1 MKKLLPDGISD
12 FKTLI
17 ENNYYYVDKT
27 PFISEVGKNVGKTL
41 LFTRPRRFGKTLNM
55 SMLKYFFD
63 IRGAEENKN
72 LFKNLKIEETS
83 YFKNQG
89 KFPVIFIS
97 MKDIKGDTWEKLF
110 ESLKIKIANLFSE
123 YRFILK
129 DLDKIDTNFIEKI
142 ILDNNVSEVILS
154 ECLFTFVNILKE
166 YYNKKVIVFIDEYDA
181 PLVSAYKYGYYK
193 EAKNFFSNL
202 YGSVL
207 KDNTSLQI
215 GVVTGIIRVVRA
227 GIFSDLNNL
236 SEHSILD
243 KEYDEYFGFLEK
255 EVTEA
260 LKYYEIDY
268 KLDEVH
274 SWYNGYRFGD
284 IKVYN
289 PWSILKFLS
298 QKEFKSYWIDTSDNY
313 LIKDILKSADRETF
327 DKLNHLLL
335 GEKVEE
341 EITGKSTLQEVLE
354 AHDLWELL
362 LFSGYLTIDKK
373 IEDDIYTIKIPNNE
387 VRKFFK
393 DSFIEISF
401 GTNLTF
407 KRLINSLLNNE
418 IEKFEN
424 SLQEVLLKYM
434 SFYDVSSLE
443 KVYHSF
449 ILGLIIYLEGKYH
462 INSNGES
469 GFGRYDIIIEPLN
482 KNLRGFILE
491 FKVADSKEALETKV
505 EEALQQIEDKKYY
518 IELEKREIKNISFLG
533 IAFYKKLVKIKA
545 KEYRKL

>member
-27 PFISEVGKNVGKTL
+27 PFIREVGKNIGKSL

-63 IRGAEENKN
+63 VREAEENRK
-72 LFKNLKIEETS
+72 LFKDLEIENSS
-83 YFKNQG
+83 YFKEQG
-89 KFPVIFIS
+89 KYPVIFIS
-97 MKDIKGDTWEKLF
+97 MKDIKEMSFDKAITEVKNLLKKIYNQFEFIREKLNEGELIEF
-110 ESLKIKIANLFSE
+110 DNIWLGKNDENLKSSLLNLATF
-123 YRFILK
+123 LK
-129 DLDKIDTNFIEKI
+129 K
-142 ILDNNVSEVILS
+142 
-154 ECLFTFVNILKE
+154 
-166 YYNKKVIVFIDEYDA
+166 YYNQKVIVLIDEYDT
-181 PLVSAYKYGYYK
+181 PLISAYRYGYYN

-207 KDNTSLQI
+207 KDNTSLQVGI
-215 GVVTGIIRVVRA
+215 ITGIVRVIKA

-236 SEHSILD
+236 SEHSILN

-255 EVTEA
+255 EVKNA
-260 LKYYEIDY
+260 LKYYEVDS

-284 IKVYN
+284 TKVYN

-298 QKEFKSYWIDTSDNY
+298 EKEFKGYWIDTSENY
-313 LIKDILKSADRETF
+313 LIKAILKGANKKTF
-327 DKLNHLLL
+327 EKLNNLLF
-335 GEKVEE
+335 GKEVKE

-373 IEDDIYTIKIPNNE
+373 IDKNMYIIKIPNKE
-387 VRKFFK
+387 VKEFFG

-407 KRLINSLLNNE
+407 KNLIENLLDNE
-418 IEKFEN
+418 IEEFEEN
-424 SLQEVLLKYM
+424 LQEILLKYM
-434 SFYDVSSLE
+434 SFYDVSSIE

-449 ILGLIIYLEGKYH
+449 ILGLMIHLEGKYY
-462 INSNGES
+462 IKSNGE
-469 GFGRYDIIIEPLN
+469 GGLGRYDIAIEPLN

-491 FKVADSKEALETKV
+491 FKVTDSEENLEKKAEEALE
-505 EEALQQIEDKKYY
+505 QIKDKKYY
-518 IELEKREIKNISFLG
+518 ISLQDRGIKDITFVG
-533 IAFYKKLVKIKA
+533 MAFYKKLVNIKSL
-545 KEYRKL
+545 EY

>member
-97 MKDIKGDTWEKLF
+97 MKDIKGLTWEETLKKIKELIKDLYSEF
-110 ESLKIKIANLFSE
+110 IFLRESLDFIKQKDFDKIALMENNGNFENS
-123 YRFILK
+123 LK
-129 DLDKIDTNFIEKI
+129 YLA
-142 ILDNNVSEVILS
+142 
-154 ECLFTFVNILKE
+154 TFLKE
-166 YYNKKVIVFIDEYDA
+166 YYNKKVIVLIDEYDA

-243 KEYDEYFGFLEK
+243 KEYDEYFGFLEE
-255 EVTEA
+255 EVTKA

-469 GFGRYDIIIEPLN
+469 GLGRYDIIIEPLN

-518 IELEKREIKNISFLG
+518 LELEKRKIKNISFLG

-545 KEYRKL
+545 KEYTKF

>member
-27 PFISEVGKNVGKTL
+27 PFIREVGKNIGKSL

-63 IRGAEENKN
+63 VREAEKN
-72 LFKNLKIEETS
+72 RKLFKDLEIENSS
-83 YFKNQG
+83 YFKEQG
-89 KFPVIFIS
+89 KYPVIFIS
-97 MKDIKGDTWEKLF
+97 MKDIKEMSFDKAITEVKNLLKKIYNQFEFIREKLNEGELIEF
-110 ESLKIKIANLFSE
+110 DNIWLGKNDENLKSSLLNLATF
-123 YRFILK
+123 LK
-129 DLDKIDTNFIEKI
+129 K
-142 ILDNNVSEVILS
+142 
-154 ECLFTFVNILKE
+154 
-166 YYNKKVIVFIDEYDA
+166 YYNQKVIVLIDEYDT
-181 PLVSAYKYGYYK
+181 PLISAYRYGYYN

-207 KDNTSLQI
+207 KDNTSLQV
-215 GVVTGIIRVVRA
+215 GVITGIIRVVKA

-243 KEYDEYFGFLEK
+243 REYDEYFGFLEEDVEK
-255 EVTEA
+255 A
-260 LKYYEIDY
+260 LKYYEMDC

-274 SWYNGYRFGD
+274 SWYNGYTFGD
-284 IKVYN
+284 VKVYN

-298 QKEFKSYWIDTSDNY
+298 KREFASYWINTSENF
-313 LIKDILKSADRETF
+313 LIKNILKEANKKTF
-327 DKLNHLLL
+327 EKLNNLLF
-335 GEKVEE
+335 GKKVEE
-341 EITGKSTLQEVLE
+341 EITGKATLQEILE

-373 IEDDIYTIKIPNNE
+373 IDKNLYSIKIPNNE
-387 VRKFFK
+387 VKEFFG

-407 KRLINSLLNNE
+407 KNLIENLLNNE
-418 IEKFEN
+418 IEEFEEN
-424 SLQEVLLKYM
+424 LQEVLLKYM
-434 SFYDVSSLE
+434 SFYDISSIE

-449 ILGLIIYLEGKYH
+449 ILGLMIHLEGKYY
-462 INSNGES
+462 IKSNGE
-469 GFGRYDIIIEPLN
+469 GGLGRYDIAIEPLN

-491 FKVADSKEALETKV
+491 FKVADSEENLEKKAEEALE
-505 EEALQQIEDKKYY
+505 QIKDKKYY
-518 IELEKREIKNISFLG
+518 ISLQDRGVKDITFVG
-533 IAFYKKLVKIKA
+533 MAFYKKLVNIKSL
-545 KEYRKL
+545 EY

>member
-27 PFISEVGKNVGKTL
+27 PFIREVGKNIGKSL

-55 SMLKYFFD
+55 STLKYFFD
-63 IRGAEENKN
+63 VREAEENRK
-72 LFKNLKIEETS
+72 LFKDLEIENSS
-83 YFKNQG
+83 YFKEQG
-89 KFPVIFIS
+89 KYPVIFIS
-97 MKDIKGDTWEKLF
+97 MKDIKEMSFDKAITEVKNLLKKIYNQFEFIREKLNEGELIEF
-110 ESLKIKIANLFSE
+110 DNIWLGKNDENLKSSLLNLATF
-123 YRFILK
+123 LK
-129 DLDKIDTNFIEKI
+129 K
-142 ILDNNVSEVILS
+142 
-154 ECLFTFVNILKE
+154 
-166 YYNKKVIVFIDEYDA
+166 YYNQKVIVLIDEYDT
-181 PLVSAYKYGYYK
+181 PLISAYRYGYYN

-207 KDNTSLQI
+207 KDNTSLQVGI
-215 GVVTGIIRVVRA
+215 ITGIVRVIKA

-236 SEHSILD
+236 SEHSILN

-255 EVTEA
+255 EVKNA
-260 LKYYEIDY
+260 LKYYEVDS

-284 IKVYN
+284 TKVYN

-298 QKEFKSYWIDTSDNY
+298 KREFASYWINTSENF
-313 LIKDILKSADRETF
+313 LIKNILKEANKKTF
-327 DKLNHLLL
+327 EKLNNLLF
-335 GEKVEE
+335 GKKVEE
-341 EITGKSTLQEVLE
+341 EITGKATLQEILE

-373 IEDDIYTIKIPNNE
+373 IDKNLYSIKIPNNE
-387 VRKFFK
+387 VKEFFG

-407 KRLINSLLNNE
+407 KNLIENLLDNE
-418 IEKFEN
+418 IEEFEEN
-424 SLQEVLLKYM
+424 LQEILLKYM
-434 SFYDVSSLE
+434 SFYDVSSIE

-449 ILGLIIYLEGKYH
+449 ILGLMIHLEGKYY
-462 INSNGES
+462 IKSNGE
-469 GFGRYDIIIEPLN
+469 GGLGRYDIAIEPLN

-491 FKVADSKEALETKV
+491 FKVADSEENLEKKAGEALE
-505 EEALQQIEDKKYY
+505 QIKDKKYY
-518 IELEKREIKNISFLG
+518 ISLEERGIKDITFVG
-533 IAFYKKLVKIKA
+533 MAFYKKLVNIKSL
-545 KEYRKL
+545 EY